1 MAARSKPAYGDKNQ
15 QNLASHF
22 SSSDWLGV
30 QGNVDHLLEW
40 ITYWRRNIHRFATTY
55 LGLSLYWYQ
64 LITLYLLNI
73 STTFM
78 CVAARSAAKSYILA
92 VFSCCKAIL
101 YPGSIIVI
109 ASGTKSQAKNIITQK
124 IKNELMNQSPMLRHE
139 IRKINENQ
147 SDVYV
152 EFHNGSIIRVVP
164 ASENARGGRS
174 TVMIYEECRLVPKAT
189 IDSILAPFQIVR
201 QVPYMKL
208 DEYSNNPDLLEEATS
223 VYISSNW
230 FKNHW
235 MSDIID
241 ESLLS
246 MATGGDANIVAFDY
260 SITLRHGIK
269 TRAFMEDQKRRTDP
283 LTWAIEYQNLR
294 PTENTHAYFT
304 YKMLTECQ
312 TLQNV
317 FLPRR
322 LTQTGRY
329 KCNIPRR
336 DGELRLLACDIAM
349 MGGAANDNSVFSC
362 LRLLPEA
369 TSEDDRNKFGYR
381 IQLSYMEAMNGA
393 DTLQQVIRIKQLE
406 SDFEADYIVL
416 DARSFGISIYDTGAR
431 VIYDEQRGVEYAPWK
446 CMNNADIASHVST
459 SGARENLFAITANL
473 RLNNDMA
480 VNVLDLIK
488 SGKIELPVPLSVAEE
503 SLLKI
508 NEYATTDDEF
518 TVLYYRR
525 PFMETGL
532 LLDEMVNLEYE
543 KLEQT
548 GMIRLTESSSARK
561 DRYVSFAM
569 GCHFATELSRDTYQT
584 KKVNFE
590 KFTVPVSNLDSFF
603 NLGF

>member
-208 DEYSNNPDLLEEATS
+208 EEYSNDPDLLEEATS

-590 KFTVPVSNLDSFF
+590 KFTVPVSNLDYFF